1 MSSEIVKSCA
11 RVLEVL
17 RLFSES
23 KRSLSA
29 AEVCQHLGYP
39 KSSANALLK
48 SLVQLGYLSL
58 DTESIRYFPTLRIT
72 RLGDWIPG
80 VLLGSGEASGMLQ
93 SLHNATQET
102 VTLSMQNG
110 LYMEFIR
117 VIVGAFSI
125 ALQMKE
131 GHRAPLFG
139 TSVGTAALSA
149 KEDSAIRDLYD
160 RAAGMQEENH
170 PTDSLEDVMQ
180 EVRLARE
187 RGYAIA
193 YDRLLP
199 DSGAVACPLFLT
211 GVEHTLVIAAGGPT
225 ERIIRSENAI
235 ASELLRL
242 RNQHQWRQKQS
253 RKSAFK

>member
-1 MSSEIVKSCA
+1 MSNDVVKSCA

-17 RLFSES
+17 QLFGKT

-29 AEVCQHLGYP
+29 AEICQHLGYP

-58 DTESIRYFPTLRIT
+58 DIESVRYFPTLRT
-72 RLGDWIPG
+72 THLGDWIPG
-80 VLLGSGEASGMLQ
+80 VLLGSGEASEMLQ
-93 SLHNATQET
+93 ELHAATLET

-117 VIVGAFSI
+117 VIVGTFPI
-125 ALQMKE
+125 ALQMEE

-149 KEDSAIRDLYD
+149 KEDSSIRDLYD
-160 RAAGMQEENH
+160 RAAGIQGENH
-170 PTDSLEDVMQ
+170 SGVSLEDIMS

-187 RGYAIA
+187 QGYAIA

-199 DSGAVACPLFLT
+199 DSGAVAGPIFLPAR
-211 GVEHTLVIAAGGPT
+211 EHTLVIAAGGPT
-225 ERIIRSENAI
+225 ARITRSEGAI

-242 RNQHQWRQKQS
+242 RNQHRWRQKIQKNVS
-253 RKSAFK
+253 K